1 MQGSRLMAIVHVTR
15 KLPGEALQR
24 IPAAGHRLEVHR
36 EPMPPSPPELRR
48 IAADA
53 DALITTLADRVDAE
67 LLDAAPRLQVVTNYA
82 VGTDNIDVQAAQ
94 RRDIAVGVTPDV
106 LTDATADLTLTLLLS
121 VARRVPGAT
130 RAVVDGTWR
139 TWEPAGHLGLEL
151 RGARLLVVGAGRIG
165 RAVGERAAAFGMD
178 VVYAGR
184 DDELLALLPDADV
197 VTLHVP
203 LTPKTRRLIGAAQ
216 LAAMKPGALL
226 VNTARGGLV
235 DQDALVGALEC
246 GHLGGAGLDV
256 TTPEPL
262 PTHDALLERP
272 NVLVL
277 PHIGSATVAARHR
290 MTELAVENVLAA
302 LAGDPLP
309 TPAPAPA

>member
-1 MQGSRLMAIVHVTR
+1 MAIVHVTR
-15 KLPGEALQR
+15 ELPGDALQR
-24 IPAAGHRLEVHR
+24 IPDAGHQLVVRR
-36 EPMPPSPPELRR
+36 EQMPPSPAELRR

-53 DALITTLADRVDAE
+53 DALITTLADRVNAE
-67 LLDAAPRLQVVTNYA
+67 LLDAAPRLKVVANYA
-82 VGTDNIDVQAAQ
+82 VGADNIDVQAAL

-106 LTDATADLTLTLLLS
+106 LTDATADMTLALLLS
-121 VARRVPGAT
+121 VARHIPVAA
-130 RAVVDGTWR
+130 RAVTDGTWK

-151 RGARLLVVGAGRIG
+151 RGARLLVVGPGRIG

-178 VVYAGR
+178 VTYAGR
-184 DDELLALLPDADV
+184 DADLLALLPDADV

-203 LTPKTRRLIGAAQ
+203 LSLGSRKLIGEAE

-235 DQDALVGALEC
+235 DQDALVDALER

-262 PTHDALLERP
+262 PPHDPLLELP

-277 PHIGSATVAARHR
+277 PHIGSATVAARNR
-290 MTELAVENVLAA
+290 MTELAVGNVLAA
-302 LAGDPLP
+302 LEGDPLP
-309 TPAPAPA
+309 NPAKA

>member
-1 MQGSRLMAIVHVTR
+1 MAIVHVTR
-15 KLPGEALQR
+15 ELPGDALQR
-24 IPAAGHRLEVHR
+24 IPDAGHQLVVRR
-36 EPMPPSPPELRR
+36 EQMPPSPAELRR

-53 DALITTLADRVDAE
+53 DALITTLADRVNAE
-67 LLDAAPRLQVVTNYA
+67 LLDAAPRLKVVANYA
-82 VGTDNIDVQAAQ
+82 VGADNIDVQAAL

-106 LTDATADLTLTLLLS
+106 LTDATADMTLALLLS
-121 VARRVPGAT
+121 VARHIPVAARTVTDGA
-130 RAVVDGTWR
+130 WK

-151 RGARLLVVGAGRIG
+151 RGARLLVVGPGRIG

-178 VVYAGR
+178 VTYAGR
-184 DDELLALLPDADV
+184 DADLLAVLPDAAV

-203 LTPKTRRLIGAAQ
+203 LSLDTRKLIGEAE

-226 VNTARGGLV
+226 INTARGGLV
-235 DQDALVGALEC
+235 DQDALVDALER

-262 PTHDALLERP
+262 PPHDPLLELP

-277 PHIGSATVAARHR
+277 PHIGSATVTARHR
-290 MTELAVENVLAA
+290 MTELAVGNVLAA
-302 LAGDPLP
+302 LDGDPLP
-309 TPAPAPA
+309 NPAKA

>member
-1 MQGSRLMAIVHVTR
+1 MAIVHVTR
-15 KLPGEALQR
+15 ELPGDALQR
-24 IPAAGHRLEVHR
+24 IPDAGHQLVVRR
-36 EPMPPSPPELRR
+36 EQMPPSPAELRR

-53 DALITTLADRVDAE
+53 DALITTLADRVNAE
-67 LLDAAPRLQVVTNYA
+67 LLDAAPRLKVVANYA
-82 VGTDNIDVQAAQ
+82 VGADNIDVQAAL

-106 LTDATADLTLTLLLS
+106 LTDATADMTLALLLS
-121 VARRVPGAT
+121 VARHIPVAARTVTDGA
-130 RAVVDGTWR
+130 WK

-151 RGARLLVVGAGRIG
+151 RGARLLVVGPGRIG

-178 VVYAGR
+178 VTYAGR
-184 DDELLALLPDADV
+184 DADLLAVLPDADV

-203 LTPKTRRLIGAAQ
+203 LSLDTRKLIGEAE

-226 VNTARGGLV
+226 INTARGGLV
-235 DQDALVGALEC
+235 DQDALVDALER

-262 PTHDALLERP
+262 PPHDPLLELP

-277 PHIGSATVAARHR
+277 PHIGSATVTARHR
-290 MTELAVENVLAA
+290 MTELAVGNVLAA
-302 LAGDPLP
+302 LDGDPLP
-309 TPAPAPA
+309 NPAKA

>member
-1 MQGSRLMAIVHVTR
+1 MAIVHVTR
-15 KLPGEALQR
+15 ALPGDALQR
-24 IPAAGHRLEVHR
+24 IPDAGHQLVVRR
-36 EPMPPSPPELRR
+36 EQMPPSPAELRR

-53 DALITTLADRVDAE
+53 DALITTLADRVNAE
-67 LLDAAPRLQVVTNYA
+67 LLDAAPRLKVVANYA
-82 VGTDNIDVQAAQ
+82 VGADNIDVQAAL

-106 LTDATADLTLTLLLS
+106 LTDATADMTLALLLS
-121 VARRVPGAT
+121 VARHIPVAA
-130 RAVVDGTWR
+130 RAVTDGTWK

-151 RGARLLVVGAGRIG
+151 RGARLLVVGPGRIG

-178 VVYAGR
+178 VTYAGR
-184 DDELLALLPDADV
+184 DADLLALLPDADV

-203 LTPKTRRLIGAAQ
+203 LSLGSRKLIGEAE

-235 DQDALVGALEC
+235 DQDALVDALER

-262 PTHDALLERP
+262 PPHDPLLELP

-277 PHIGSATVAARHR
+277 PHIGSATVAARNR
-290 MTELAVENVLAA
+290 MTELAVGNVLAA
-302 LAGDPLP
+302 LEGDPLP
-309 TPAPAPA
+309 NPAKA

>member
-1 MQGSRLMAIVHVTR
+1 MAIVHVTR
-15 KLPGEALQR
+15 QLPGDALQR
-24 IPAAGHRLEVHR
+24 IPDAGHQLVVRR
-36 EPMPPSPPELRR
+36 DQMPPSPAELRR

-67 LLDAAPRLQVVTNYA
+67 LLDAAPRLKVVANYA
-82 VGTDNIDVQAAQ
+82 VGADNIDVQAAL

-106 LTDATADLTLTLLLS
+106 LTDATADMTLVLLLS
-121 VARRVPGAT
+121 VARHIPTAA
-130 RAVVDGTWR
+130 RAVTDGSWK

-151 RGARLLVVGAGRIG
+151 RGARLLVVGPGRIG
-165 RAVGERAAAFGMD
+165 RAVGERASAFGMD
-178 VVYAGR
+178 VTYAGR
-184 DDELLALLPDADV
+184 DADLLALLPDADV

-203 LTPKTRRLIGAAQ
+203 LSLDSRKLIGEAE

-226 VNTARGGLV
+226 INTARGGLV
-235 DQDALVGALEC
+235 DQDALVDALEH

-262 PTHDALLERP
+262 PPHDPLLDLP

-290 MTELAVENVLAA
+290 MSELAVGNVLAA
-302 LAGDPLP
+302 LEGEPLP
-309 TPAPAPA
+309 NPAKA